1 MFSLLEMLSYRCVRH
16 YLSFAIVLGH
26 IYIELNNVA
35 ETLTNIIC
43 LSGSSWVYIYI
54 SLTFSMCFLPYL
66 RNEMTYVA

>member
-43 LSGSSWVYIYI
+43 LKWV
-54 SLTFSMCFLPYL
+54 FLGIHIFIFNFL
-66 RNEMTYVA
+66 YVLSAILEE